1 MNCEQS
7 LLVQAY
13 LDGELDAAEALKA
26 EQHLESCAQC
36 QAMAAD
42 HAEMKAAMAGAAYHR
57 ADAALRAKIGRALDA
72 ETGNGVVTEFRPVR
86 RKPGFWLGAGS
97 GAGGMAIAAAIAF
110 LLFLPTA
117 DPLVNDLAEA
127 HLRSLMADHLIDVA
141 SSDHHTVK
149 PWFAGHAD
157 VSPPAEDFKAEGF
170 TLVGGRAD
178 YVHGSRAAVVV
189 YRHGAHIIN
198 LFTWADRNARL
209 PGAGTRDGYRMAFWK
224 QGDLDL
230 AAVSDV
236 DQMELDKFV
245 ALVKRSR
252 KPGINRR
259 PGRYRPRNAN
269 SRS

>member
-13 LDGELDAAEALKA
+13 LDGELDAVEALKA

-42 HAEMKAAMAGAAYHR
+42 HADMKAAMAGATYHR
-57 ADAALRAKIGRALDA
+57 AGTALRARVAAALDA
-72 ETGNGVVTEFRPVR
+72 ESGRVTEFRPLS

-97 GAGGMAIAAAIAF
+97 GAGGMAIAAVLAF
-110 LLFLPTA
+110 LLFLPA
-117 DPLVNDLAEA
+117 NPLVNDLATA
-127 HLRSLMADHLIDVA
+127 HLRSLMAGHLIDVA

-149 PWFAGHAD
+149 PWFAGHTD
-157 VSPPAEDFKAEGF
+157 VSPPAEDFAADGF

-178 YVHGSRAAVVV
+178 YVHGERAAVVV

-198 LFTWADRNARL
+198 LFAWAGRDASL
-209 PGAGTRDGYRMAFWK
+209 PGTRLRDGYRMIFWK
-224 QGDLDL
+224 QNDLDL

-236 DQMELDKFV
+236 DPAELDRFV
-245 ALVKRSR
+245 ALVKKSQSR
-252 KPGINRR
+252 E
-259 PGRYRPRNAN
+259 
-269 SRS
+269 

>member
-26 EQHLESCAQC
+26 EQHLESCAEC
-36 QAMAAD
+36 QALAAD
-42 HAEMKAAMAGAAYHR
+42 HAEMKAAMTGATYYR
-57 ADAALRAKIGRALDA
+57 ADAALRAKIGHALDA
-72 ETGNGVVTEFRPVR
+72 ETRAEDVAEVR
-86 RKPGFWLGAGS
+86 AARRRSGFWLGAGS
-97 GAGGMAIAAAIAF
+97 GAGGMAIAAALAF
-110 LLFLPTA
+110 LMFLPA

-127 HLRSLMADHLIDVA
+127 HLRSLMANHLIDVA

-157 VSPPAEDFKAEGF
+157 VSPPAEDFQAEGF

-198 LFTWADRNARL
+198 LFTWADRNSRL
-209 PGAGTRDGYRMAFWK
+209 PGADSRDGYRMIFWK
-224 QGDLDL
+224 QNDLDL

-236 DQMELDKFV
+236 DQAELDRFV
-245 ALVKRSR
+245 ALVKKSQSR
-252 KPGINRR
+252 E
-259 PGRYRPRNAN
+259 
-269 SRS
+269 

>member
-26 EQHLESCAQC
+26 EQHLESCAEC
-36 QAMAAD
+36 QALAAD
-42 HAEMKAAMAGAAYHR
+42 HAEMKSAMAVATYHR
-57 ADAALRAKIGRALDA
+57 ADAALRAKISRALDA
-72 ETGNGVVTEFRPVR
+72 ETKAEGVTEFRPTR
-86 RKPGFWLGAGS
+86 RRPGFWLGAGS
-97 GAGGMAIAAAIAF
+97 GAGGMAIAAVLAF
-110 LLFLPTA
+110 LMFLPA

-127 HLRSLMADHLIDVA
+127 HVRSLMADHLIDVA

-157 VSPPAEDFKAEGF
+157 VSPPAEDFKADGF
-170 TLVGGRAD
+170 ILVGGRAD

-198 LFTWADRNARL
+198 LFTWADRNGRL
-209 PGAGTRDGYRMAFWK
+209 PGADSRDGYRMIFWK
-224 QGDLDL
+224 QNDLDL

-236 DQMELDKFV
+236 DPAELDRFV
-245 ALVKRSR
+245 ALVKKSQ
-252 KPGINRR
+252 
-259 PGRYRPRNAN
+259 GRE
-269 SRS
+269 